1 MWVFGIINNKIL
13 GLFIE
18 NNKYRGTSSE
28 ASFVPKLDFR
38 KEDYVSKERSLL
50 DLEDIINYVNG
61 KNHKDKLELLASVT
75 VTGLM
80 LVNPVV
86 GSTASSAYTL
96 LGASVS
102 SQIKRIFHR
111 LDTKNKEKQALEAYE
126 KCRLTAVLLSRLAVK
141 NTIENSLNGRDTL
154 FAQWK
159 LTRHVEEEEK
169 KRISRL
175 DEERESKFMQSF
187 IEEGSFNKESYWDEL
202 LNTIL
207 KAIDVSEEETKTF
220 KQQMLEEIEKK
231 YQAFVNQVSYESQL
245 FKNYIQNL
253 DNDKEEVMQKLNEI
267 MEFMSSYGSI
277 YWTINEVDQ
286 WLKESTDPT
295 ISLDFFNYEEKSF
308 EEQFIQKLE
317 NDVIYLKGKTREEVA
332 FYTLFIIRDQVPK
345 FEQDTYII
353 DSKEQ
358 WETLRGKCKG
368 KILIPNFNAAV
379 VEIIPNN
386 TNIIIYSE
394 EDYVGNKQPI
404 ELNKRILSNMSKM
417 LENEISNQE
426 LTNKIV
432 NKSNGL
438 YTTFKRM
445 VFKGKTGYPKW
456 EARINRS
463 FTPALLLGSWIQS
476 ESFADKEILCKL
488 TQSTY
493 DEYLNSINEIVGG
506 EDPFLITYKNNRDKV
521 YRLANIEEA
530 WELNFQLLTEDV
542 MNAFKLIVVDVLTD
556 VDPVYNLPIEEH
568 YKGNI
573 MTKGTKYS
581 ETLKNGMIRSL
592 IMLANMD
599 GKDNSMGVE
608 STQIWV
614 DETLKLVLDQVD
626 SREKWFAISGYMP
639 MIAEASPKITL
650 TVLNQEA
657 TNQESDFWNLFEQ
670 NSDGFWGRNYYT
682 HILWSLEKLLCIE
695 DTSPKAVKVLALLA
709 ERNVKYSISNSPMST
724 LHRALCAWL
733 HEINVSIDEKIQ
745 LADYLVKQ
753 SSIGWELLEL
763 LMPERTPGQTMMSIS
778 KPQYRLFKMNYK
790 LTSRKEIIDT
800 YKAYTM
806 IAIREAK
813 DDLDKWG
820 IFFDKFFFFE
830 LGLADDVITG
840 VTKAIARCS
849 IDITKYAFKEKVL
862 DLLYR
867 HRFYSD
873 SKWAVKEENLWRIE
887 KEVYEAIQFENR
899 LYDYLHLFTTEK
911 MISIHPI
918 PYRKKG
924 YDYIK
929 ERKLLRQKR
938 VAVMYEIQDTPQVT
952 ILELL
957 LMLKEEHQ
965 NGAKSIGEIM
975 ATEFHENKP
984 DAEFIDELL
993 EKGLIVAFL
1002 SYIRTIY
1009 TKEGLQVIEN
1019 LLEKTE
1025 DNLKVDLLKIAE
1037 IDEDLIAL
1045 VDSCG
1050 PMVTK
1055 KYWETITSYIEE
1067 GKNQAVGLLIWD
1079 NLLKYKNYSAALNM
1093 LNRSYFNDVPK
1104 HLELLTK
1111 ILEDQGDYD
1120 VYRDKYYICRAF
1132 QHIYELDNLT
1142 TEQHTLVRQLE
1153 WAYFSMLITE
1163 FKPKYL
1169 KEDLKTDPTLMA
1181 ELIRYAFKSEDE
1193 PESPKELTESEEKLA
1208 KQAFSILFEL
1218 KFCPCVDEEKNI
1230 SFEELKE
1237 WTEQYLKLI
1246 EKNNQLNIGRSK
1258 LGECFSQSPIGT
1270 DGNFPHESI
1279 RKIFEEYYSDEL
1291 KRGFLIGMINS
1302 RGVYTISNGKEEKQ
1316 LSNLYEG
1323 YSKSLRIEY
1332 PFMADAL
1339 KELADDYSRQAEADR
1354 ERATYDL

>member
-1 MWVFGIINNKIL
+1 MSLNWL
-13 GLFIE
+13 
-18 NNKYRGTSSE
+18 
-28 ASFVPKLDFR
+28 FR
-38 KEDYVSKERSLL
+38 KEDYVSEEKILL
-50 DLEDIINYVNG
+50 DLKDIIDYVNG
-61 KNHKDKLELLASVT
+61 KKQKDKLELLASVT

-86 GSTASSAYTL
+86 GATASSAYTL

-111 LDTKNKEKQALEAYE
+111 LDTETKEDQALEAYE
-126 KCRLTAVLLSRLAVK
+126 KCRVTEILLSRLAVK
-141 NTIENSLNGRDTL
+141 HTIENNLNGKDML

-159 LTRHVEEEEK
+159 LTRYVEEEEK
-169 KRISRL
+169 KRISCL
-175 DEERESKFMQSF
+175 DEERESRFIQSF
-187 IEEGSFNKESYWDEL
+187 IEEGSYNRESYWDEL
-202 LNTIL
+202 LNAIL
-207 KAIDVSEEETKTF
+207 IAIDVSGVETTTF

-231 YQAFVNQVSYESQL
+231 YQAFINQVSYESQL
-245 FKNYIQNL
+245 FKNYIRNL

-267 MEFMSSYGSI
+267 MEFISLYGSM

-345 FEQDTYII
+345 IEQDTYII

-358 WETLRGKCKG
+358 WDNLRGKCKG
-368 KILIPNFNAAV
+368 KILIPNFNASV
-379 VEIIPNN
+379 VQVIPNN

-417 LENEISNQE
+417 LQNEIDDME

-456 EARINRS
+456 EAYINRS
-463 FTPALLLGSWIQS
+463 FIPALLLGGWVQS
-476 ESFADKEILCKL
+476 ESFDDKEILCKL
-488 TQSTY
+488 SQSTY
-493 DEYLNSINEIVGG
+493 DEYLNSINDIVGG
-506 EDPFLITYKNNRDKV
+506 EDPFLLTYKNNRDKV

-542 MNAFKLIVVDVLTD
+542 MNVFKQLVVDVLTD
-556 VDPVYNLPIEEH
+556 VDPVYSLPIEEH

-573 MTKGTKYS
+573 MNKGTNYS
-581 ETLKNGMIRSL
+581 ETMKMGMIRSL

-599 GKDNSMGVE
+599 GKDNFMSIE
-608 STQIWV
+608 STQTWV
-614 DETLKLVLDQVD
+614 DETLKLVLGQVD
-626 SREKWFAISGYMP
+626 SREKWFAISEFMP

-657 TNQESDFWNLFEQ
+657 SNQESVFWNLFEE

-682 HILWSLEKLLCIE
+682 HILWALEKLLCIE
-695 DTSPKAVKVLALLA
+695 ETSPKAIKVLALLA
-709 ERNVKYSISNSPMST
+709 ERDIKYSISNSPMST
-724 LHRALCAWL
+724 LHNALCAWL
-733 HEINVSIDEKIQ
+733 HDINISIDEKIR

-753 SSIGWELLEL
+753 SNIGWKLLEL
-763 LMPERTPGQTMMSIS
+763 ILPDRTLGQTMMSMS

-790 LTSRKEIIDT
+790 LTSRKEVIDT

-806 IAIREAK
+806 IAIQEAK
-813 DDLDKWG
+813 DDIDKWG
-820 IFFDKFFFFE
+820 IIFDKFFFFE
-830 LGLADDVITG
+830 LGLADDVIIG
-840 VTKAIARCS
+840 VTKALDHCS
-849 IDITKYAFKEKVL
+849 IDIKKYAFKEKVL
-862 DLLYR
+862 DILYR
-867 HRFYSD
+867 HRFYSE
-873 SKWAVKEENLWRIE
+873 SHWAVKEEYLLRIE
-887 KEVYEAIQFENR
+887 KEVYEAIQFENT
-899 LYDYLHLFTTEK
+899 LYNYLHLFTTDK
-911 MISIHPI
+911 PISLHPV
-918 PYRKKG
+918 PYREKE

-929 ERKLLRQKR
+929 ERELLRQLR
-938 VAVMYEIQDTPQVT
+938 VAVMEEIQENPQVS

-965 NGAKSIGEIM
+965 NGAEAIGEIM
-975 ATEFHENKP
+975 ATEFHGNKL
-984 DAEFIDELL
+984 DMEFMDRLL
-993 EKGLIVAFL
+993 EEGLKVAFL
-1002 SYIRTIY
+1002 SYVRTIY
-1009 TKEGLQVIEN
+1009 IKQGLQIIKN
-1019 LLEKTE
+1019 SLEKTD

-1037 IDEDLIAL
+1037 IDEELIAL

-1050 PMVTK
+1050 QMVTK
-1055 KYWETITSYIEE
+1055 KYWGTLPSYIVD
-1067 GKNQAVGLLIWD
+1067 GKDKTICFLIWG
-1079 NLLKYKNYSAALNM
+1079 NLLKYKNYSTALIM
-1093 LNRSYFNDVPK
+1093 LNRNYFNDVPK
-1104 HLELLTK
+1104 HLELLAK
-1111 ILEDQGDYD
+1111 ILEDQEHYD

-1142 TEQHTLVRQLE
+1142 AEQHTLVRQLE

-1169 KEDLKTDPTLMA
+1169 LEDLKKDPTLLA

-1193 PESPKELTESEEKLA
+1193 SERPKELTESEEKLA

-1237 WTEQYLKLI
+1237 WTEHYLKLI
-1246 EKNNQLNIGRSK
+1246 EENNQPNIGRTK
-1258 LGECFSQSPIGT
+1258 LGECFSQSPVGT
-1270 DGNFPHESI
+1270 DGNFPHESV
-1279 RKIFEEYYSDEL
+1279 RKIIEENYSDEV
-1291 KRGFLIGMINS
+1291 KRGFVIGVMNS
-1302 RGVYTISNGKEEKQ
+1302 RGVYTLTDGEKEKQ
-1316 LSNLYEG
+1316 LAIVYER
-1323 YSKSLRIEY
+1323 YSKAIRIEY

-1339 KELADDYSRQAEADR
+1339 KELADDYSRQADADR